1 MEHQRSKQ
9 SRRALLKK
17 TLAGAAV
24 VGGFGTGTGV
34 LSENARANSDCP
46 YDAVDCTGAYNK
58 RVYDDGAAVPDVRIT
73 QSTALVYYGRD
84 YFSGP
89 DNYVHQFQ
97 LFNFGEARERD
108 TSDSNGEW
116 DQAYGKE
123 VKSSGFEIS
132 SPHDVTFGKDSPRA
146 GPGAPRENSTAD
158 VIINHGEDLA
168 SLIVGHYFPWVGM
181 AYSTTTIAASIID
194 GATGN
199 DQSRDNMLKQT
210 WDNGSIDTDFTPAFT
225 TYTSFRVHVPASPP
239 CQTSNVSITSRS
251 EADSYGS
258 QYVETDLYYSFQ
270 NPQEGCNL

>member
-1 MEHQRSKQ
+1 MESNGSKQ
-9 SRRALLKK
+9 SRRALLKR
-17 TLAGAAV
+17 TATGAAV
-24 VGGFGTGTGV
+24 VGGIGTGTE
-34 LSENARANSDCP
+34 LISENARASSHCP
-46 YDAVDCTGAYNK
+46 YDAVDCTGASND

-73 QSTALVYYGRD
+73 QSTALAYYGHD
-84 YFSGP
+84 YFSGQ
-89 DNYVHQFQ
+89 DDYVHQFQ

-132 SPHDVTFGKDSPRA
+132 SPHEVTFGKDSPRA
-146 GPGAPRENSTAD
+146 GPGAPREDSTAD
-158 VIINHGEDLA
+158 VIIEHGDELA
-168 SLIVGHYFPWVGM
+168 SLIVGHYFPWAGM
-181 AYSTTTIAASIID
+181 AYSVGTIAASIID
-194 GATGN
+194 GATGS
-199 DQSRDNMLKQT
+199 DGGDETTLKQT
-210 WDNGSIDTDFTPAFT
+210 WDNGAVDTDFTPAFT

-258 QYVETDLYYSFQ
+258 QYVETDLYYSFE